1 MPPIFKEQLMEQ
13 EIKVY
18 DFKSEGFDKLI
29 EENKIE
35 NRMYFFYLPRRV
47 KLTHLITGEEAY
59 IDNLP
64 MCHIHEGSFRFCIV
78 CCGTKE
84 QTIQL
89 AHMHHVNVAL
99 CRTEALLTIRPFCVG
114 DYNDVGRE
122 DLLKNFTTYLTTLAF
137 QFEQQNPSNAFREPS
152 ESLCLFEIEKP
163 VRDMRGYF
171 MDKDRNPMELITRTQ
186 LNLQDKSLFLSV
198 KKRYYYKSSLDS
210 YYIPVFSKECAE
222 EHHTSKYYKIITP
235 EDIEEAIK
243 NITITCDA
251 LFIGCGSAGSN
262 IATQLSRTN
271 VANSYILN
279 DMDSVEVK
287 NIRNQVFDTY
297 QAGFTKAGCLKEMI
311 SRVEKDA
318 RCVTSKFQEIN
329 VGIKAKYLFNMLDSL
344 LLRKQC
350 VEKFNSNYIIDARYH
365 KLSASI
371 FIIDRSKEDEVKY
384 YNDNLNASI
393 KSNITDYK
401 FDELELYRTFYN
413 VSFRNKIRRIC
424 KELDKCYS
432 VLCKRKKKY
441 YDNLPDEYKDKLI
454 QLVDENRQTCN
465 SPNIIDIYT
474 ITAGIIVRAL
484 AQVSDGKDKP
494 FTHLEIDTQTGLPRL
509 MVVKE

>member
-1 MPPIFKEQLMEQ
+1 MVE

-18 DFKSEGFDKLI
+18 DFKSEEFDKLI
-29 EENKIE
+29 EKNNIDD
-35 NRMYFFYLPRRV
+35 RMYFFYLPRRV
-47 KLTHLITGEEAY
+47 KLTHLVTGEEAY

-64 MCHIHEGSFRFCIV
+64 MCHTCLEWYHFQIV
-78 CCGTKE
+78 CHGTPV
-84 QTIQL
+84 QSNQL
-89 AHMHHVNVAL
+89 TYMHHVNVG
-99 CRTEALLTIRPFCVG
+99 RRRMWDGFFIRPICVG
-114 DYNDVGRE
+114 DYNDVARE
-122 DLLKNFTTYLTTLAF
+122 DLLKNFSAYLTTLAF
-137 QFEQQNPSNAFREPS
+137 QFEQQNPSNAFTEPYS
-152 ESLCLFEIEKP
+152 SLTLFETESPI
-163 VRDMRGYF
+163 RDIHGSF
-171 MDKDRNPMELITRTQ
+171 IDKDRNIIELIKRMQ
-186 LNLQDKSLFLSV
+186 LDLQDQTNILNIRKY
-198 KKRYYYKSSLDS
+198 YYYKNMTNEYYSSTPD
-210 YYIPVFSKECAE
+210 KEYAE
-222 EHHTSKYYKIITP
+222 AHHTSKYYKLITP
-235 EDIEEAIK
+235 EDIEEALK
-243 NITITCDA
+243 NIEVSCDA
-251 LFIGCGSAGSN
+251 VFIGCGSAGSN

-271 VANSYILN
+271 VANNYILN
-279 DMDSVEVK
+279 DMDTIERK
-287 NIRNQVFDTY
+287 NIRNQIFTNY
-297 QAGFTKAGCLKEMI
+297 QLSLHKADCLKDMI
-311 SRVEKDA
+311 TSVGKDA
-318 RCVTSKFQEIN
+318 RYVTSKFQDID
-329 VGIKAKYLFNMLDSL
+329 VAVKSKYLFNMLDSL

-350 VEKFNSNYIIDARYH
+350 VEKFNSDYIIDARYY

-384 YNDNLNASI
+384 YNDNLDASI

-401 FDELELYRTFYN
+401 FDGVELYEAFTPGNLR
-413 VSFRNKIRRIC
+413 RKIRGIC

-432 VLCKRKKKY
+432 ALCKRKKKY

>member
-1 MPPIFKEQLMEQ
+1 MAE

-18 DFKSEGFDKLI
+18 DFKSEEFDKLI
-29 EENKIE
+29 EKNNIH
-35 NRMYFFYLPRRV
+35 NYMYFFYLPRRV
-47 KLTHLITGEEAY
+47 KLTHLVTGEEAY

-64 MCHIHEGSFRFCIV
+64 MCHMPSSVYCFGVV
-78 CCGTKE
+78 CCGTEK
-84 QTIQL
+84 QIVQL
-89 AHMHHVNVAL
+89 SCMHHVNIGSA
-99 CRTEALLTIRPFCVG
+99 RFEYDRTIRNVCVG
-114 DYNDVGRE
+114 DYNVVGRE
-122 DLLKNFTTYLTTLAF
+122 DLLKNFDAYLTTLAF
-137 QFEQQNPSNAFREPS
+137 QFEQQNPSNAFVRPFY
-152 ESLCLFEIEKP
+152 SLFLFEYERPIKD
-163 VRDMRGYF
+163 RYDNF
-171 MDKDRNPMELITRTQ
+171 MDKDRNPIELIRRVQ
-186 LNLQDKSLFLSV
+186 IDLQNPADFLNI
-198 KKRYYYKSSLDS
+198 KKAYYYKSMSNS
-210 YYIPVFSKECAE
+210 NYAFTPSKEFAE
-222 EHHTSKYYKIITP
+222 ASHTSKYYKLITP
-235 EDIEEAIK
+235 EDIEEALK
-243 NITITCDA
+243 NIEVSCDA

-271 VANSYILN
+271 VADNYILN
-279 DMDSVEVK
+279 DMDLIERK
-287 NIRNQVFDTY
+287 NIRNQI
-297 QAGFTKAGCLKEMI
+297 FTNHQLALLKAGCLKDMI
-311 SRVEKDA
+311 TSVGKDA
-318 RCVTSKFQEIN
+318 QSVTSKFQDISID
-329 VGIKAKYLFNMLDSL
+329 IKSKYLFNMLDSL

-350 VEKFNSNYIIDARYH
+350 VEKFNSDYIIDARYH

-384 YNDNLNASI
+384 YNDNLDASI

-401 FDELELYRTFYN
+401 FDGVELYEAFAPDDL
-413 VSFRNKIRRIC
+413 RNKIRKIC

-432 VLCKRKKKY
+432 TLCKRKKKY